1 MLKYKHQIYEYFMLI
16 LALLSVSLI
25 WIDLGV
31 FNHIIYLVWAV
42 FFIDISVRI
51 YYARSKLKYV
61 LKNPFDIVSV
71 IPLDSFFLLTRFS
84 RFITVFRMRS
94 ILKRYTLGLQGR
106 VATLSLAKVTVGFFF
121 IVIVLNM
128 AVMILMGTSLLE
140 TLRWSY
146 FSMYVFD
153 YGKGTDAWSILVIT
167 LALKVSYILYVGFLV
182 NLLFKILLHMET
194 DLLRIYYRFRN
205 KKDRL
210 FYQQLSTTS
219 KEHREV
225 NGYNQKI
232 IEEIMEQFEKHV
244 HKSNVQKASI
254 KNAERGLRSVY
265 IKLTIQY
272 NPQLD
277 EIRLYPD
284 SQNEVRGLSYRME
297 IPLSLLIL
305 SPEDLTTTD
314 GFKNMLRKF
323 PFLDL
328 HMNVFNAPDFTD
340 GGLSWIEIRC
350 YWEKYL

>member
-1 MLKYKHQIYEYFMLI
+1 MLI

-31 FNHIIYLVWAV
+31 FNHIIYFVWAV
-42 FFIDISVRI
+42 FVIDITVRI
-51 YYARSKLKYV
+51 YWARSKLMYV
-61 LKNPFDIVSV
+61 LKHPFDIVSV

-84 RFITVFRMRS
+84 RFISVFRMRS
-94 ILKRYTLGLQGR
+94 ILKRYTSRLQGQ
-106 VATLSLAKVTVGFFF
+106 VSSFSLTKVTIGFLSV
-121 IVIVLNM
+121 VIVLNL
-128 AVMILMGTSLLE
+128 AVMLLMNSSLAE

-153 YGKGTDAWSILVIT
+153 YGKGTGTWSILLIT

-182 NLLFKILLHMET
+182 NLLFQMLLHMET

-210 FYQQLSTTS
+210 FYQKLSLTS
-219 KEHREV
+219 KKHREV
-225 NGYNQKI
+225 NGYNQQI
-232 IEEIMEQFEKHV
+232 ISEIMKQFEEHV
-244 HKSNVQKASI
+244 HKPHVQEAAI

-265 IKLTIQY
+265 IKLYITY

-277 EIRLYPD
+277 DHKLEPNF
-284 SQNEVRGLSYRME
+284 QHEVRGLSYQ
-297 IPLSLLIL
+297 IDTPTSSLIL
-305 SPEDLTTTD
+305 SPEDLTSTE
-314 GFKNMLRKF
+314 GFKKMLRKF

-328 HMNVFNAPDFTD
+328 HMSVYNAPAFAQGDT
-340 GGLSWIEIRC
+340 SWIEIRC